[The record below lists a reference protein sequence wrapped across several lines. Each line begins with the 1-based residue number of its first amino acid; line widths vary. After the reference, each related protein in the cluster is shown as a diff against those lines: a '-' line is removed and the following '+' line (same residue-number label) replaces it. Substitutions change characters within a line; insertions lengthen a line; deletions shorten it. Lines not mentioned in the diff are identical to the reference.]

1 MDAKVIIAKATKET
15 AEALYN
21 MVRKVVETTA
31 IKAYPSVDFE
41 AVFFPVDR
49 NDQKFILNILT
60 NKGFSPKIENAQ

>member
-1 MDAKVIIAKATKET
+1 MKAKVIIAKATKET
-15 AEALYN
+15 AEALYS

-49 NDQKFILNILT
+49 NDQKFILDVLT
-60 NKGFSPKIENAQ
+60 NKGFNTKIENAQ